1 LRTSPLFLGARSDVN
16 GFMVTPNTLKA
27 PRLSVVPAPQYR
39 EVWESLTSRAPG
51 VSLYHNPQWH
61 RILELAYGI
70 NFTAAIVE
78 DDTGPVAG
86 CMLARSRN
94 PFSRRLIGLPFSDY
108 CAPLSPEPGGAQL
121 LMEAL
126 AAQLG
131 AQGHAC
137 ELRGTAAPP
146 PWKTVD
152 TFVNWTLELN
162 HPASTILGA
171 IRGNFRRAAR
181 RAREDGV
188 TLSHD
193 SSLDYAR
200 RFYLHHLENRR
211 RFGLPAQPW
220 RFFRWVAEILGECGN
235 FEVWLATVG
244 GREVCGVVLI
254 KDRTTLYC
262 KWTARAAD
270 APTGAMQLLFW
281 SICEQYAGAFD
292 TFDLGRTDARN
303 DGLASFKHYLGA
315 NPAPL
320 PYSFYPDTRAHVSA
334 EHLTGP
340 AVWAAALWRHLPLTV
355 ARVIGG
361 ALYGYLT

>member
-1 LRTSPLFLGARSDVN
+1 
-16 GFMVTPNTLKA
+16 MI
-27 PRLSVVPAPQYR
+27 
-39 EVWESLTSRAPG
+39 SRAPD

-61 RILELAYGI
+61 RVLEQTYGI
-70 NFTAAIVE
+70 NFIAAIVE
-78 DDTGPVAG
+78 DNSTPVAG
-86 CMLARSRN
+86 CMLARPRN
-94 PFSRRLIGLPFSDY
+94 PLSRRLIGLPFSDY
-108 CAPLSPEPGGAQL
+108 CAPLSLRPGGAQL
-121 LMEAL
+121 LTEML
-126 AAQLG
+126 AAQLR
-131 AQGHAC
+131 AQGQSC
-137 ELRGTAAPP
+137 ELRGAAAPP

-162 HPASTILGA
+162 HPAETILGA

-188 TLSHD
+188 MMSHD
-193 SSLDYAR
+193 SSQDYAS
-200 RFYLHHLENRR
+200 RFYLQHLENRR

-220 RFFRWVAEILGECGN
+220 RFFRRVAEIMGEGGN
-235 FEVWLATVG
+235 FEVWLATAG
-244 GREVCGVVLI
+244 GRDVGSVVLL
-254 KDRTTLYC
+254 KDRATLYC
-262 KWTARAAD
+262 KWTARAPD

-303 DGLASFKHYLGA
+303 DGLASFKRYLGA

-320 PYSFYPDTRAHVSA
+320 PYSFYPDTNTHVSA

-340 AVWAAALWRHLPLTV
+340 AVWLAAVWRHLPLNV

>member
-1 LRTSPLFLGARSDVN
+1 MN
-16 GFMVTPNTLKA
+16 GFTLTPDAAA
-27 PRLSVVPAPQYR
+27 PRLSIVPAPQCR
-39 EVWESLTSRAPG
+39 EVWESLTSRAPA

-61 RILELAYGI
+61 RILELTYGI
-70 NFTAAIVE
+70 NFVAAIIE
-78 DDTGPVAG
+78 DDGEPVAG

-94 PFSRRLIGLPFSDY
+94 PFSRRLIALPFSDY
-108 CAPLSPEPGGAQL
+108 CAPLSPRPGGTQL
-121 LMEAL
+121 LMELL
-126 AAQLG
+126 AAELG
-131 AQGHAC
+131 AHGQGC
-137 ELRGTAAPP
+137 EMRGTAAPP

-181 RAREDGV
+181 RAHEDGV
-188 TLSHD
+188 TVSHN
-193 SSLDYAR
+193 SNLEYAS
-200 RFYLHHLENRR
+200 RFYLQHLENRR

-220 RFFRWVAEILGECGN
+220 RFFRRVAEVMGESGN
-235 FEVWLATVG
+235 FEVWLATAG
-244 GREVCGVVLI
+244 GREVGSVVLL

-281 SICEQYAGAFD
+281 SICEQYAGAFH

-303 DGLASFKHYLGA
+303 DGLASFKRYLGA
-315 NPAPL
+315 QPIPL
-320 PYSFYPDTRAHVSA
+320 PYSFYPDARGHVSA
-334 EHLTGP
+334 EHLSGP
-340 AVWAAALWRHLPLTV
+340 AVLVAAMWRHLPLNV